1 MNYTLSDEQE
11 QILSHFVRGKN
22 LFITGPGGVG
32 KSFIIKKLVELGSN
46 ITKLNGKK
54 KKVQVCA
61 TTGTAATLLQ
71 CNATTINSWGRIK
84 LASGDIEKLS
94 DEIAKDNKRKW
105 SWIKTDILIVDE
117 VSMMSKKVFE
127 LLNLIGQKCRCNE
140 KMFGGL
146 QVVFLADFYQLPPVG
161 NYNEVDTQKFCF
173 ESPVFKTTFPPE
185 NCFELTKIYRQKDKV
200 YSNICNEVRIGQLT
214 EESKQIL
221 NGRVG
226 LNIKENCGDVIPTI
240 LFSRRQDVMN
250 TNRRE
255 LFKLKGEEKLF
266 LSKNVSIIEN
276 ETKMQKLYK
285 KKQFTLTKQMKEY
298 EWANLRKG
306 FNGDGVLKLKKG
318 AQVMC
323 IANLDLNG
331 DKPICNGSRGIVIA
345 FEDNNPVVK
354 FNNGV
359 ERVMTPYIWE
369 SEKYPVLGISQI
381 PLILAWAITIH
392 KSQGASIDL
401 AQMSLGDNIFA
412 PGQIY
417 VALSRIRSLE
427 GLYLTNFNHSKI
439 KINEKVKKFYESI
452 KASSSSTTLKGKPK
466 RVVPKGFVNEDAWV
480 TTDDGQFLKYTATD
494 GTIGYVSYA

>member
-1 MNYTLSDEQE
+1 MTKTLSSEQE
-11 QILSHFVRGKN
+11 QVISHFTKGKN
-22 LFITGPGGVG
+22 LFITGPGGTG
-32 KSFIIKKLVELGSN
+32 KSFLIKKLVDIGNN

-94 DEIAKDNKRKW
+94 SDIASDNKRKW

-127 LLNLIGQKCRCNE
+127 LLNLTGQKCRCNE
-140 KMFGGL
+140 KVFGGL

-161 NYNEVDTQKFCF
+161 SYNEIDTQKFCF
-173 ESPVFKTTFPPE
+173 ESPMFKSTFPPE
-185 NCFELTKIYRQKDKV
+185 NCFELTKIFRQKDKI
-200 YSNICNEVRIGQLT
+200 YSNICNQVRVGELT
-214 EESKQIL
+214 KDSKEIL
-221 NGRVG
+221 NSRVG

-255 LFKLKGEEKLF
+255 LFKLKGKEKVF
-266 LSKNVSIIEN
+266 LTQNVSIMEN
-276 ETKMQKLYK
+276 EQKMEKMYK
-285 KKQFTLTKQMKEY
+285 KKKITLTMQMKKY
-298 EWANLRKG
+298 EWSNMRKH
-306 FNGDGVLKLKKG
+306 FNGDIVLKLKVG

-323 IANLDLNG
+323 IANLDLNS

-345 FEDNNPVVK
+345 FQDNNPVVK

-359 ERVMTPYIWE
+359 ERVMTPYVWE
-369 SEKYPVLGISQI
+369 SEKYPLLGISQI

-401 AQMSLGDNIFA
+401 AQMNLGDNIFA

-427 GLYLTNFNHSKI
+427 GLYLTSFNPLKI
-439 KINEKVKKFYESI
+439 KINKKVKKFYDDI
-452 KASSSSTTLKGKPK
+452 K
-466 RVVPKGFVNEDAWV
+466 V
-480 TTDDGQFLKYTATD
+480 
-494 GTIGYVSYA
+494 